1 MHAKLRKE
9 LISNFNLKLRKID
22 NRRILSDFESHKM
35 IETMINSGNPF
46 LVSRFGSTESQVLLE
61 NRTAKINPG
70 SIEKLW
76 KLSGVFPNSIEIS
89 KKYAEAATDAALEID
104 VCGTRCS
111 KIEHAFWDSERV
123 TVSEFAPHAVLIDIE
138 ALAPIDIKESW
149 VKALEN
155 KKVLVIHPF
164 AETIQRQYL
173 RREKLFSNS
182 GWLPEF
188 KLLTIQSIQSLSGTP
203 LSTGHPDWFSAL
215 DSMKIEIQ
223 KQDFD
228 IALIGAGAYG
238 MNLGAYIK
246 GIGKQAIHVGGALQL
261 FFGIK
266 GFRWTNRDEPTFL
279 ELTENPNWV
288 WPSKKEVPSNF
299 FEVERGAYWNP
310 TSYD

>member
-1 MHAKLRKE
+1 LRKE
-9 LISNFNLKLRKID
+9 LTLTFNLNLRKI
-22 NRRILSDFESHKM
+22 NEQRILSDFESHKA
-35 IETMINSGNPF
+35 IELMINSGDPF

-61 NRTAKINPG
+61 NRSGDIHPESREN
-70 SIEKLW
+70 LW

-89 KKYAEAATDAALEID
+89 KKYAEAATEAALQID

-111 KIEHAFWDSERV
+111 KFEYAFWDNERA
-123 TVSEFAPHAVLIDIE
+123 TVSEFAPHAVLVDIE
-138 ALAPIDIKESW
+138 VLAPIDVRESW

-173 RREKLFSNS
+173 RRKKLFTNS
-182 GWLPEF
+182 DWLPEF
-188 KLLTIQSIQSLSGTP
+188 KLMTMRSTQSLSGTP
-203 LSTGHPDWFSAL
+203 LSTGHADWFSAL

-223 KQDFD
+223 QFDFD

-246 GIGKQAIHVGGALQL
+246 GLGKQAMHIGGALQL

-266 GFRWTNRDEPTFL
+266 GFRWTNRDEPTYL
-279 ELTENPNWV
+279 EITENPNWV
-288 WPSKKEVPSNF
+288 WPSQEEIPSKF
-299 FEVERGAYWNP
+299 LEVERGAYWNP
-310 TSYD
+310 DH

>member
-1 MHAKLRKE
+1 M
-9 LISNFNLKLRKID
+9 ID
-22 NRRILSDFESHKM
+22 M
-35 IETMINSGNPF
+35 MINSGKPF

-61 NRTAKINPG
+61 YRGEEIHAE
-70 SIEKLW
+70 SMEKLW
-76 KLSGVFPNSIEIS
+76 KLSGVFPNSIDIS
-89 KKYAEAATDAALEID
+89 KKYAQAATDAAMEID

-111 KIEHAFWDSERV
+111 KNEHAFWDNERA
-123 TVSEFAPHAVLIDIE
+123 TVSEFAPRAVLIDIE
-138 ALAPIDIKESW
+138 VLAPIDVKESW
-149 VKALEN
+149 VTALEN

-173 RREKLFSNS
+173 RREELFRDPN
-182 GWLPEF
+182 WLPGF
-188 KLLTIQSIQSLSGTP
+188 KLLTLQSIQSLSGTP
-203 LSTGHPDWFSAL
+203 DSTGYPDWFSAL

-223 KQDFD
+223 KKDFD

-279 ELTENPNWV
+279 EITENPNWV
-288 WPSKKEVPSNF
+288 WPSKKEVPSSF

-310 TSYD
+310 IS